1 MAEHPQLNKVH
12 KIKSRAEAGEVN
24 MTVVDFLKI
33 KAARLTGRIYL
44 LVYKHHEVLLGVVQE
59 GEILV
64 KEPGELTPQYLQ
76 EMRMFSPNGE
86 LYLWNQNGKI
96 NYRLRLDEQGDI
108 TNRYDE
114 EHFMWGQITDA
125 SGGSEPFCKRVPT
138 PPKTLDYNTVIE
150 PNRGMRLTFPFPITG
165 NECPLKYRV
174 RNYLEFDDD
183 GQIRFYDARMI
194 TFLNT
199 HGEELL
205 P

>member
-1 MAEHPQLNKVH
+1 MAEHLRLNKVH
-12 KIKSRAEAGEVN
+12 EIKSTVEAGEVN
-24 MTVVDFLKI
+24 MTVVEFLKI
-33 KAARLTGRIYL
+33 KAALLTGRIYL
-44 LVYKHHEVLLGVVQE
+44 LVYKHHEVLIGEVQD

-64 KEPGELTPQYLQ
+64 KKPGELTAQYLL

-96 NYRLRLDEQGDI
+96 NYRLRLDEQGEL
-108 TNRYDE
+108 TNQYDE
-114 EHFMWGQITDA
+114 EHFIWGQKKDA
-125 SGGSEPFCKRVPT
+125 SGGSEPFWKRVPT
-138 PPKTLDYNTVIE
+138 PPKTFDNTVIE
-150 PNRGMRLTFPFPITG
+150 PNRGMCLTFPFPVTG

>member
-1 MAEHPQLNKVH
+1 MAEYPQLNKVH
-12 KIKSRAEAGEVN
+12 QIKSTKEAGEVN
-24 MTVVDFLKI
+24 MTVLDFLKSTT
-33 KAARLTGRIYL
+33 ASLTGRIYL
-44 LVYKHHEVLLGVVQE
+44 LVYKHHEILLGQVQD

-64 KEPGELTPQYLQ
+64 KKPEELTPEYLQ

-114 EHFMWGQITDA
+114 EHFIWGQ
-125 SGGSEPFCKRVPT
+125 
-138 PPKTLDYNTVIE
+138 KTEKKDDHTVME
-150 PNRGMRLTFPFPITG
+150 VNRGMRLTLPFPVNN

-183 GQIRFYDARMI
+183 GQIRFYDARLI